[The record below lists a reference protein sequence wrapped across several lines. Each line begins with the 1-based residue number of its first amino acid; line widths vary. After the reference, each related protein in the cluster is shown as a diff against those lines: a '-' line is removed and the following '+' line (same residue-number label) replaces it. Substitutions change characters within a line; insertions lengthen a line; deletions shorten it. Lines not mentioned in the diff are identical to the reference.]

1 MITSEVRSLPCP
13 WPGPL
18 YPCSFPPALQLHTT
32 LHSDH
37 STSLPGLT
45 RISGLAHAH
54 MRICQSATAMPGL
67 SIRGTPL
74 SLPPVFRTPPSRA
87 RLASWTI
94 PAFPHPR
101 LRSPPHRTAFENNAA
116 SPTPH
121 APRSSVFVPSSS
133 AGVAAPCRFS
143 TAGHRDPTSMQAQA
157 NNAIDAYSP
166 PSETLQNLSWSVA
179 LVLLCRF
186 CVRTECVVVD

>member
-1 MITSEVRSLPCP
+1 MAWPFVPMFVLTRSAAPHHASLRPLNPLTPSHAHLGAGSRTHAHLPQPCRAHPFAVHPYPCP
-13 WPGPL
+13 PSSEHHHPEPDWNPGP
-18 YPCSFPPALQLHTT
+18 YQHN
-32 LHSDH
+32 
-37 STSLPGLT
+37 
-45 RISGLAHAH
+45 
-54 MRICQSATAMPGL
+54 
-67 SIRGTPL
+67 
-74 SLPPVFRTPPSRA
+74 
-87 RLASWTI
+87 
-94 PAFPHPR
+94 PHPR

-121 APRSSVFVPSSS
+121 VPRSSVFVPSSS

>member
-1 MITSEVRSLPCP
+1 VITLKFDRFPAHGLALCAHVRSHPLCSSTPRFTPTTQSPYPVSRASRGWLTHTCASANLPQPCRAYPFAVHPYPCP
-13 WPGPL
+13 PSSEHHHPEPDWNPGP
-18 YPCSFPPALQLHTT
+18 YQHN
-32 LHSDH
+32 
-37 STSLPGLT
+37 
-45 RISGLAHAH
+45 
-54 MRICQSATAMPGL
+54 
-67 SIRGTPL
+67 
-74 SLPPVFRTPPSRA
+74 
-87 RLASWTI
+87 
-94 PAFPHPR
+94 PHPR